1 MTSQKE
7 KRGAVSARRRRQLLL
22 LVSELQKQQP
32 NFPDITGDIQ
42 DLCDDLTRLA
52 MRTREADRQQVI
64 DSLTNWRGVGST
76 ANDLMEDTGLSER
89 ITRGV
94 LEELKSEDPPMV
106 IVTGERAP
114 DGGRGRPAEVYD
126 LASA

>member
-22 LVSELQKQQP
+22 LVSELQRQQP
-32 NFPDITGDIQ
+32 NYPDITGDIQ

-64 DSLTNWRGVGST
+64 DSLTNWHCVGST
-76 ANDLMEDTGLSER
+76 ANELMEDTALSER
-89 ITRGV
+89 VIRGV
-94 LEELKSEDPPMV
+94 LEELKSADPPIV